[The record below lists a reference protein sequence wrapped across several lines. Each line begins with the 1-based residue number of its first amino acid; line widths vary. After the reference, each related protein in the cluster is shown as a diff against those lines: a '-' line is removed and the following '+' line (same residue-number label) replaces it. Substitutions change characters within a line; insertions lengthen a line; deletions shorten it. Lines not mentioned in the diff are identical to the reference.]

1 MSGAMPEEWRL
12 LLRYVLAQRLEIN
25 AIESAL
31 KNYKILTDAQIKE
44 IRKQALQT
52 AQAWSSEEGDDVL
65 KLIGIH
71 SSPDAVMLVP
81 PIGED
86 EKPL

>member
-1 MSGAMPEEWRL
+1 MAEEWRS
-12 LLRYVLAQRLEIN
+12 LLRLILAQRLEIN

-31 KNYKILTDAQIKE
+31 KNAKILTDAE
-44 IRKQALQT
+44 IREIRTQASET
-52 AQAWSSEEGDDVL
+52 AKAWSSEDGDDVL

-81 PIGED
+81 RIRER

>member
-1 MSGAMPEEWRL
+1 MPEEWRL
-12 LLRYVLAQRLEIN
+12 LLRFVLTQRLEIN

-31 KNYKILTDAQIKE
+31 KNSGILTDAEIKE
-44 IRKQALQT
+44 IRTQAAQT
-52 AQAWSSEEGDDVL
+52 AKAWSSEDGDDVL

-81 PIGED
+81 PIREE